1 MTIRRRRAVWCLARK
16 KNTGKDTGFGMVG
29 ASRLLDL
36 LFAGLFVFTSLKKFL
51 DIFSQNLYNYNSNG
65 RNV

>member
-1 MTIRRRRAVWCLARK
+1 
-16 KNTGKDTGFGMVG
+16 MVG
-29 ASRLLDL
+29 ASTLLDL

-65 RNV
+65 RTT